1 MRNRCRDAR
10 GQALPLLLIV
20 LAMTMLSVVVIARAG
35 QAAADA
41 AQARTAADAAALAGA
56 ADGRRAAE
64 RVAESNGG
72 LMLDYAAQCHDL
84 SDGRFDITSGV
95 LRRAWRFDGSSHLP
109 EQEET
114 DALLDLVGW
123 CMKINPLERPQ
134 NTCG

>member
-72 LMLDYAAQCHDL
+72 LMLDYAAFGDEVEVVVRVG
-84 SDGRFDITSGV
+84 DGTARARAQRVVEWLPSG
-95 LRRAWRFDGSSHLP
+95 RGTGH
-109 EQEET
+109 E
-114 DALLDLVGW
+114 
-123 CMKINPLERPQ
+123 
-134 NTCG
+134 